1 MTCTSVHRECIDF
14 IILAELSRI
23 ISLKLNFCTSLS
35 ISCKVMLYLC
45 VYLSICIN
53 SNNLLVSGPNV
64 KHHIKC
70 NQPQPCLNTLYIA
83 TISAYGY
90 GLLSLSTAGILSYL
104 AFHKTIFF
112 LEFFT
117 IQRWIDNIRRL
128 IRWSQHDKT
137 HKTNGIQM
145 YILCFQLFSER

>member
-23 ISLKLNFCTSLS
+23 ISLELNFCTSLS

-64 KHHIKC
+64 KHHIKY

-83 TISAYGY
+83 TICAHGY
-90 GLLSLSTAGILSYL
+90 GLLSIFLLL
-104 AFHKTIFF
+104 AFHPI
-112 LEFFT
+112 
-117 IQRWIDNIRRL
+117 L
-128 IRWSQHDKT
+128 IR
-137 HKTNGIQM
+137 
-145 YILCFQLFSER
+145 LFSFWYSLKYKDWHKA

>member
-23 ISLKLNFCTSLS
+23 ISLELNFCTSLS

-83 TISAYGY
+83 TICAHGY
-90 GLLSLSTAGILSYL
+90 GLLSIFLLL
-104 AFHKTIFF
+104 AFHPI
-112 LEFFT
+112 
-117 IQRWIDNIRRL
+117 L
-128 IRWSQHDKT
+128 IR
-137 HKTNGIQM
+137 
-145 YILCFQLFSER
+145 LFSFWYSLKYKDWHKA

>member
-23 ISLKLNFCTSLS
+23 ISLELNFCTSLS
-35 ISCKVMLYLC
+35 ISCKVILYLC

-83 TISAYGY
+83 TICAHGY
-90 GLLSLSTAGILSYL
+90 GLLSIFLLL
-104 AFHKTIFF
+104 AFHPI
-112 LEFFT
+112 
-117 IQRWIDNIRRL
+117 L
-128 IRWSQHDKT
+128 IR
-137 HKTNGIQM
+137 
-145 YILCFQLFSER
+145 LFSFWYSLQFKDWHKA